1 MKAILFKILKGTA
14 HVLIFTIVLLFG
26 NWVFSQLPNEFQKV
40 NLVTGLTNSVTMEFS
55 PDGRV
60 FLLDRYGE
68 ILIYNTN
75 TQTTTSAGSIPV
87 FHENEDGL
95 LGIAFDPNFSVNN
108 YVYLYYSPEGN
119 LAVNRVS
126 RYTMNGDD
134 IDLGSEIVLLEWPT
148 SRTARWHSAGD
159 MAFDSKGNLYIAT
172 GDNAT
177 YGNKYAPLNEVNP
190 DFSAEKAS
198 SNTNDLRGKILRIT
212 PQPDGTYTIPAGNLF
227 EATALTRAEI
237 YVMGARNPFRI
248 FVDKQNTDWLFW
260 GEVGPDAD
268 LESALGPEG
277 LDEINLVKS
286 AGNYGWPYFSGTDN
300 DAYQITYDNPPSYND
315 PASPRN
321 ISTWNTGLT
330 NLPEARPALLE
341 FFHKSYFSG
350 PRYYFDADVW
360 DRDEQAFPVEFDG
373 IYFYYDF
380 NTSRIWTLSLD
391 ADGNIL
397 DDEPFSPA
405 IFPSNKDGFID
416 MSFGPDGKMY
426 ILAYG
431 VGCCGQNNEGSGRL
445 IRVDYTGIT
454 TNSPPMVMIGSD
466 TNNGTLPLTVNFSSE
481 GTTDPNGDAPL
492 TYAWDFDGDGI
503 TDSTEENPTFIY
515 ENTGNFNA
523 QLRVDDGNGGIGVN
537 NLTIYAGNSL
547 AQFTFNSPPDGGL
560 VDWNDDVNVDVTT
573 TDAQDGNIDC
583 GDVGLVPALGHVNH
597 FHNGLT
603 QTACPAT
610 MTLDPAAHGSDQEIF
625 YVLTANFTDSGG
637 LTSFGQISLYPKRRE
652 AEFYD
657 TESGTSIIDN
667 TDILEGGLEA
677 VRVDNNGF
685 ISFSGRNLLNMTGVK
700 YKVSSANTG
709 GTIELRVGSPTG
721 TLVSTTEVPA
731 TGGANSWQS
740 VTSNISPPSG
750 KNDLFFVFKS
760 TMGGQGIFDINYIE
774 FIGAGVSS
782 DSTPPLVNEVEV
794 EDTGNVLVQFS
805 EYISAATAEEI
816 SNYSIDNAVAIS
828 SATLL
833 SDGRTVSLETTA
845 LTSGVPYALSVSGV
859 ENLAG
864 LSVVSG
870 SYTFSTFGATRIN
883 AGGDEYSASGNTTF
897 TADDHFSSGSIFVNS
912 PVISGTDD
920 ETLYQSERYGT
931 FTYDIPAPEPGDY
944 DIRLH
949 FAEIFFGVGTNTG
962 GVGSRVFD
970 VSIEGVTVLDNFD
983 ILSETQPATALIKE
997 FRDVAVNDGF
1007 ATISFTAVTNSPK
1020 VSAIELLRPGTLPS
1034 DANIKILSPSEGWD
1048 VNQPFEVSFSVENWA
1063 IGEMGSGM
1071 THVHYTVDNDQNTL
1085 APHYSYDPIVF
1096 DNLSLGMHTIRVE
1109 LYNANHTPTG
1119 IFDEVM
1125 VNVTDQQVC
1134 NDTDFPDQ
1142 WQVRYLE
1149 DETTQL
1155 AWRSVYILPHDDLD
1169 GDGLKD
1175 IVTGAWW
1182 YKNPG
1187 TASGDWIKNTIGA
1200 PFNNV
1205 AYVYDFDND
1214 GDMDL
1219 LGTQGD
1225 YEGSDMAWAENDGT
1239 GNFTVRLNIPSGDED
1254 YSEPFLAGI
1263 APGPFTNNGLHQMAI
1278 NWNGAENTGNIKVQ
1292 LLTVPADPVNTQWS
1306 FVNIGPD
1313 SAGEDIRSGDIDGDG
1328 DLDLF
1333 QGVNWLRNEG
1343 NGTWTEFDT
1352 GISYITTPDRSQL
1365 ADFDGDGRLD
1375 AVVGQ
1380 LSLGS
1385 SSPARL
1391 EFSWF
1396 KAPSDPT
1403 QPWERNVL
1411 ATDINGSLSVFA
1423 VDMDM
1428 DGDQDIIVGEWKGS
1442 NRLIAFENDLCAS
1455 GTWIK
1460 QELDAGGNGIDHHD
1474 SAQVTDIDNDG
1485 DLDVVSVGW
1494 DNRIARIYENTTVID
1509 TQDGIAPVLETLGL
1523 QIYNLASEVNLQ
1535 IVATDSNI
1543 DDTLMFMAS
1552 GLPDGLSIDMASGA
1566 ITGTLTAIAGEYEVE
1581 VVVTDS
1587 SNLTDTTSFTMVVGE
1602 FSTLLR
1608 INAGGPLVAFN
1619 AENWIADEFFENGA
1633 TFNSTTAIANT
1644 LNDAIFQTERNSGS
1658 GSSNAELVYNIPV
1671 PQNGVYGIRLYFSE
1685 IFHTTN
1691 GARIFDV
1698 DIENG
1703 QGQLVNYD
1711 IFAKAG
1717 ANTATSESFV
1727 VDVQDELL
1735 TLVFSNII
1743 DRAKITAIELLG
1755 DSSNSEPVVDAGD
1768 DQQLLL
1774 PNTSTTITGV
1784 AYDPDGGIVQYLWE
1798 QLAGPE
1804 QATLLNIDEAQ
1815 LSVNDLIDGTY
1826 NFRLTVTDDEGQT
1839 NSDEVLV
1846 EVIEPVSDVVNINA
1860 GDPHLFLGIRNGVLI
1875 NTL

>member
-1 MKAILFKILKGTA
+1 
-14 HVLIFTIVLLFG
+14 
-26 NWVFSQLPNEFQKV
+26 
-40 NLVTGLTNSVTMEFS
+40 
-55 PDGRV
+55 
-60 FLLDRYGE
+60 
-68 ILIYNTN
+68 
-75 TQTTTSAGSIPV
+75 
-87 FHENEDGL
+87 
-95 LGIAFDPNFSVNN
+95 
-108 YVYLYYSPEGN
+108 
-119 LAVNRVS
+119 
-126 RYTMNGDD
+126 
-134 IDLGSEIVLLEWPT
+134 
-148 SRTARWHSAGD
+148 
-159 MAFDSKGNLYIAT
+159 MA
-172 GDNAT
+172 
-177 YGNKYAPLNEVNP
+177 
-190 DFSAEKAS
+190 
-198 SNTNDLRGKILRIT
+198 
-212 PQPDGTYTIPAGNLF
+212 
-227 EATALTRAEI
+227 
-237 YVMGARNPFRI
+237 
-248 FVDKQNTDWLFW
+248 
-260 GEVGPDAD
+260 
-268 LESALGPEG
+268 
-277 LDEINLVKS
+277 
-286 AGNYGWPYFSGTDN
+286 
-300 DAYQITYDNPPSYND
+300 
-315 PASPRN
+315 
-321 ISTWNTGLT
+321 
-330 NLPEARPALLE
+330 
-341 FFHKSYFSG
+341 
-350 PRYYFDADVW
+350 
-360 DRDEQAFPVEFDG
+360 
-373 IYFYYDF
+373 
-380 NTSRIWTLSLD
+380 
-391 ADGNIL
+391 
-397 DDEPFSPA
+397 
-405 IFPSNKDGFID
+405 
-416 MSFGPDGKMY
+416 
-426 ILAYG
+426 
-431 VGCCGQNNEGSGRL
+431 
-445 IRVDYTGIT
+445 
-454 TNSPPMVMIGSD
+454 
-466 TNNGTLPLTVNFSSE
+466 
-481 GTTDPNGDAPL
+481 
-492 TYAWDFDGDGI
+492 
-503 TDSTEENPTFIY
+503 
-515 ENTGNFNA
+515 
-523 QLRVDDGNGGIGVN
+523 
-537 NLTIYAGNSL
+537 
-547 AQFTFNSPPDGGL
+547 
-560 VDWNDDVNVDVTT
+560 
-573 TDAQDGNIDC
+573 
-583 GDVGLVPALGHVNH
+583 
-597 FHNGLT
+597 
-603 QTACPAT
+603 
-610 MTLDPAAHGSDQEIF
+610 
-625 YVLTANFTDSGG
+625 
-637 LTSFGQISLYPKRRE
+637 
-652 AEFYD
+652 
-657 TESGTSIIDN
+657 
-667 TDILEGGLEA
+667 
-677 VRVDNNGF
+677 
-685 ISFSGRNLLNMTGVK
+685 
-700 YKVSSANTG
+700 
-709 GTIELRVGSPTG
+709 
-721 TLVSTTEVPA
+721 
-731 TGGANSWQS
+731 
-740 VTSNISPPSG
+740 
-750 KNDLFFVFKS
+750 
-760 TMGGQGIFDINYIE
+760 
-774 FIGAGVSS
+774 
-782 DSTPPLVNEVEV
+782 
-794 EDTGNVLVQFS
+794 
-805 EYISAATAEEI
+805 
-816 SNYSIDNAVAIS
+816 
-828 SATLL
+828 
-833 SDGRTVSLETTA
+833 
-845 LTSGVPYALSVSGV
+845 
-859 ENLAG
+859 
-864 LSVVSG
+864 
-870 SYTFSTFGATRIN
+870 
-883 AGGDEYSASGNTTF
+883 
-897 TADDHFSSGSIFVNS
+897 
-912 PVISGTDD
+912 
-920 ETLYQSERYGT
+920 T

-1860 GDPHLFLGIRNGVLI
+1860 GGSSFVFRDKEWSADQYFIDGEAFSASIEIANTENDLLYETERYDTDGTLIYEIPLLPGEYSLDLHFAEIFFGVGNNPGGIGSRVFNIDVENGQGIASNYDIIERAGGPAAAIVESFTNISVEDGNLTITLTAVTGDPKISGISVSQIPNSTPTVAVGEDIDLTLPEDTTVITGTASDADGTIATYEWTQVEGPSVAVLNGETTSDVTISTLIEGSYIFRLTVTDNDGATAFDEVTVNVLSATNNEIPTVSVGEDINLTLPEDTTLITGTASDADGTIATYEWTQVEGPSVAVLNGETTSDVTVSTLIEGSYIFRLTVTDNDGATAFDEVTVNVLSATNNEIPTVSVGEDIDLTLPEDTTLITGTASDADGTIATYEWTQVEGPSVAVLNGETTSDVTISTLIEGSYIFRLTVTDNDGATAFDEVTVNVLSATNNEIPTVSVGEDIDLTLPEDTTLITGTASDTDGTIETYAWTQVDGPSTALLSNDTTMEVTVSNLVEGTYIFRLTVTDDTGDVGFDEVLVNVSPLVVNQAPIAAASASVLEGNAPLEIEFSSSNSTDDSTIVSYLWDFGTGDISTLENPTYIFELPGTFEVTLTVVDEEGLEDSSVITILINDNIPLENPEENSLIIAPNPAVNSTEVVLDLVENNDILGIYIYDLSGRLSQSYNLMELNMDNGSYTI
-1875 NTL
+1875 NTAILNDGIYSVYVFIANEAKPLVTKLLVKH